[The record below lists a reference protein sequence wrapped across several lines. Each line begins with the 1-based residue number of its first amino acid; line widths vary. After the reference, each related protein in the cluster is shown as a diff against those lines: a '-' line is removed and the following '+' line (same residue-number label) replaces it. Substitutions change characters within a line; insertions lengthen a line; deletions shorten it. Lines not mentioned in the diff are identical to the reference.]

1 VSALLSLPML
11 PMLPMPTTAPR
22 TRAECVDG
30 PRPCPHLGCRYHL
43 AELWGAERLADAD
56 TCALDVAERGEHGV
70 GELAGMLGAPDATL
84 SDIEAAA
91 KRKLEAFAK
100 SIGIKPG
107 AAPKS
112 TEDRLLAVLRAH
124 GALGRSELAV
134 TIGLSKPRVTALLT
148 GLMRAGKVVPSACH
162 TWQLTGGAR

>member
-1 VSALLSLPML
+1 VSALPTPPML
-11 PMLPMPTTAPR
+11 PMLPTRPR

-43 AELWGAERLADAD
+43 AEFWGAERPADAD

-70 GELAGMLGAPDATL
+70 GDLARLLGAPDATL
-84 SDIEAAA
+84 SDIEASA

-100 SIGIKPG
+100 STGIQPG

-112 TEDRLLAVLRAH
+112 TEERLLAVLRAH
-124 GALGRSELAV
+124 GALGRSELAETV
-134 TIGLSKPRVTALLT
+134 GISKTRVTALLT
-148 GLMRAGKVVPSACH
+148 GLMRAGKVAPSDCH
-162 TWQLTGGAR
+162 TSQLAGGAR